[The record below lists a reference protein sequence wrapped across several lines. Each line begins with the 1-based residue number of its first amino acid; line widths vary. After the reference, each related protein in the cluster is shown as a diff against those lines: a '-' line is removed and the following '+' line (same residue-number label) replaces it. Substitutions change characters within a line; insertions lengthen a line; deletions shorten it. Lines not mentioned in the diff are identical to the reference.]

1 MDGLQA
7 SPHGG
12 REVRSY
18 TANRR
23 ELRFGVVAAETIAGT
38 CLQRP
43 IVQLSMADSTGQC
56 NTLAKHLSL
65 CVEAMGLSWS
75 VVAIA
80 SPWHSL

>member
-23 ELRFGVVAAETIAGT
+23 ELRFGVVAASVASGGFPTT
-38 CLQRP
+38 
-43 IVQLSMADSTGQC
+43 VQVHSVRLRVVWR
-56 NTLAKHLSL
+56 TLRWI
-65 CVEAMGLSWS
+65 ES
-75 VVAIA
+75 VWDFL
-80 SPWHSL
+80 WHHHARIMQGE